1 MQRNQSFTEGP
12 IVSRLVRFALPVLG
26 ALILQA
32 MYGAVDLMVVGRFA
46 EKADVSAVST
56 GSQLMMGLTGIITG
70 LSMGSTVLLGQ
81 TLGRGSVEGGDPDA
95 PGRVVG
101 GAVCLFGMAALLMSA
116 VVTALAGPLSRLLN
130 APQEAFSQTVGY
142 VTVCALGMLFI
153 AGYNVLAGLFRGM
166 GDSRT
171 PLMAVVIACVCNITG
186 DLILVK
192 GLRMGSVGA
201 ALATVLSQGL
211 SVLICLPIIHRR
223 GLPFAFS
230 RKHVGFHRDVIRE
243 TVRLGAPIALQD
255 LLVSVSFLGIVSI
268 VNSLGVVVSAGVGVA
283 EKLCSFVLLI
293 PSAFMQSLSA
303 FVAQNTGAGRDDRS
317 RRAMLAGMLIS
328 FSMGL
333 VIGTFAFFRG
343 DLLAGLFAKDPD
355 VVAAGAEYLKA
366 YAIDTLLVSFF
377 FCFNGYFNGLGET
390 RFVMAQGLVSA
401 FLVRLPF
408 SWLMSRLRPVS
419 LFRIGLAIPLSSL
432 CQIAMCLFWYWRIHG
447 EARDGRTRALR

>member
-1 MQRNQSFTEGP
+1 MDSRQSFTEGP
-12 IVSRLVRFALPVLG
+12 IISKLVRFALPVLG

-32 MYGAVDLMVVGRFA
+32 MYGAVDLMVVGQFA

-56 GSQLMMGLTGIITG
+56 GSQLMMGLTSIITG

-81 TLGRGSVEGGDPDA
+81 TLGAGRREDA
-95 PGRVVG
+95 GRVVG
-101 GAVCLFGMAALLMSA
+101 GAICLFAAVALTISL
-116 VVTALAGPLSRLLN
+116 VVTALAGPLCHMLN
-130 APQEAFSQTVGY
+130 APEEAFSQTVGY

-153 AGYNVLAGLFRGM
+153 AGYNVLSALFRGM

-171 PLMAVVIACVCNITG
+171 PFMAVGFACVFNILG
-186 DLILVK
+186 DVALVA
-192 GLRMGSVGA
+192 GLRLGSVGA

-223 GLPFAFS
+223 GLPFAFG
-230 RKHVGFHRDVIRE
+230 RRHIGFHRDVIAD
-243 TVRLGAPIALQD
+243 TVRLGAPLAMQD

-293 PSAFMQSLSA
+293 PSAFSQSLSA
-303 FVAQNTGAGRDDRS
+303 FVAQNTGANRDDRS
-317 RRAMLAGMLIS
+317 RRALVGGMLIS

-333 VIGTFAFFRG
+333 VIGSFAFFRG
-343 DLLAGLFAKDPD
+343 DLLAGLFARDPE
-355 VVAAGAEYLKA
+355 VIAAAAEYLKA

-377 FCFNGYFNGLGET
+377 FCLNGYFSGMGET
-390 RFVMAQGLVSA
+390 RFVMIQGLISA
-401 FLVRLPF
+401 FCVRLPF
-408 SWLMSRLRPVS
+408 SYIMSRIQPVS

-432 CQIAMCLFWYWRIHG
+432 TQIAMCLWWFRHIHQQ
-447 EARDGRTRALR
+447 RASKVHSAQ

>member
-1 MQRNQSFTEGP
+1 MRRNQGFTEGP
-12 IVSRLVRFALPVLG
+12 ILSKLVKFALPVLG
-26 ALILQA
+26 ALVLQA

-56 GSQLMMGLTGIITG
+56 GSQLMMGLTSIITG

-81 TLGRGSVEGGDPDA
+81 TIGRASLDGTPSDRDA
-95 PGRVVG
+95 PGRVIG
-101 GAVCLFGMAALLMSA
+101 GAVCLFAALALALSA
-116 VVTALAGPLSRLLN
+116 CVTALARPLCGVLN
-130 APQEAFSQTVGY
+130 APPEAFSQTAGY

-153 AGYNVLAGLFRGM
+153 AGYNVLASLFRGM

-171 PLMAVVIACVCNITG
+171 PFISVLIACFINILG
-186 DLILVK
+186 DLALVA
-192 GLRMGSVGA
+192 GLRLGSVGA
-201 ALATVLSQGL
+201 ALATVLSQGI
-211 SVLICLPIIHRR
+211 SVLICLPIIKRR
-223 GLPFAFS
+223 GLPFAFG
-230 RKHVGFHRDVIRE
+230 RRHVGFHRDVIVN

-293 PSAFMQSLSA
+293 PSAFMQALSA

-317 RRAMLAGMLIS
+317 RRAMLCGMMIS

-343 DLLAGLFAKDPD
+343 DVLAGLFARDPE
-355 VVAAGAEYLKA
+355 VVAAAAEYLKA

-390 RFVMAQGLVSA
+390 RFVMIQGLVAA
-401 FLVRLPF
+401 FGVRLPF
-408 SWLMSRLRPVS
+408 SWLMSRLEPVS
-419 LFRIGLAIPLSSL
+419 LFRIGLAIPLSSV
-432 CQIAMCLFWYWRIHG
+432 CQIAMCLFWFVVVHRK
-447 EARDGRTRALR
+447 RN

>member
-1 MQRNQSFTEGP
+1 MQNSQNFTSGP
-12 IVSRLVRFALPVLG
+12 IISKLVKFALPVLG

-46 EKADVSAVST
+46 DKADVSAVST

-81 TLGRGSVEGGDPDA
+81 TLGAGRRDDA
-95 PGRVVG
+95 GRVIG
-101 GAVCLFGMAALLMSA
+101 GAICLFASVALFLSA
-116 VVTALAGPLSRLLN
+116 VVAGLARPLCRVLQ
-130 APQEAFSQTVGY
+130 APPEAFDQTVGY
-142 VTVCALGMLFI
+142 VTVCALGMIFI

-171 PLMAVVIACVCNITG
+171 PFIAVCIACVANIFG
-186 DLILVK
+186 DLMLVA
-192 GLRMGSVGA
+192 GLRLGSVGA
-201 ALATVLSQGL
+201 ALATVLSQGF
-211 SVLICLPIIHRR
+211 SVLICLPIIKKR
-223 GLPFAFS
+223 GLPFPFH
-230 RKHVGFHRDVIRE
+230 RKQVGFHRDVIAD

-255 LLVSVSFLGIVSI
+255 LLVSVSFLGIVAI

-303 FVAQNTGAGRDDRS
+303 FVAQNAGAQRDDRS
-317 RRAMLAGMLIS
+317 RRAMLGGMLIS

-333 VIGTFAFFRG
+333 VIGGFAFFRG
-343 DLLAGLFAKDPD
+343 DLLAGLFARDPE
-355 VVAAGAEYLKA
+355 VIAAAAEYLKA

-377 FCFNGYFNGLGET
+377 FCFNGYFNGIGET
-390 RFVMAQGLVSA
+390 RFVMFQGLVSA

-408 SWLMSRLRPVS
+408 SWLMSRMTPVS
-419 LFRIGLAIPLSSL
+419 LFRIGLAIPLSSVT
-432 CQIAMCLFWYWRIHG
+432 QIVMCLFWFQYIHKK
-447 EARDGRTRALR
+447 RAL

>member
-70 LSMGSTVLLGQ
+70 LSMGSTV
-81 TLGRGSVEGGDPDA
+81 VEGGDPDA

-101 GAVCLFGMAALLMSA
+101 GAVCLFGAAALLMSA

-268 VNSLGVVVSAGVGVA
+268 VNSLGVVVSAAPARAGTTAPAGPCWRG
-283 EKLCSFVLLI
+283 CSS
-293 PSAFMQSLSA
+293 PSPWA
-303 FVAQNTGAGRDDRS
+303 
-317 RRAMLAGMLIS
+317 
-328 FSMGL
+328 
-333 VIGTFAFFRG
+333 
-343 DLLAGLFAKDPD
+343 
-355 VVAAGAEYLKA
+355 
-366 YAIDTLLVSFF
+366 
-377 FCFNGYFNGLGET
+377 
-390 RFVMAQGLVSA
+390 
-401 FLVRLPF
+401 
-408 SWLMSRLRPVS
+408 W
-419 LFRIGLAIPLSSL
+419 
-432 CQIAMCLFWYWRIHG
+432 
-447 EARDGRTRALR
+447 

>member
-1 MQRNQSFTEGP
+1 MQKGQGFTEGP
-12 IVSRLVRFALPVLG
+12 ILSKLVKFALPVLG

-32 MYGAVDLMVVGRFA
+32 MYGAVDLMVVDRFA

-56 GSQLMMGLTGIITG
+56 GSQLMMGLTSIITG

-81 TLGRGSVEGGDPDA
+81 TIGRASVDGASDDDG
-95 PGRVVG
+95 PGRVIG
-101 GAVCLFGMAALLMSA
+101 GAVCLFAAAA
-116 VVTALAGPLSRLLN
+116 VALSVCVTALAKPLCGVLN
-130 APQEAFSQTVGY
+130 APPEAFSQTVGY

-153 AGYNVLAGLFRGM
+153 AGYNVLASLFRGM

-171 PLMAVVIACVCNITG
+171 PFISVLIACFINIIG
-186 DLILVK
+186 DLALVA
-192 GLRMGSVGA
+192 GLKMGSVGA
-201 ALATVLSQGL
+201 ALATVLSQGA
-211 SVLICLPIIHRR
+211 SVLICLPIIKKR
-223 GLPFAFS
+223 GLPFAFN
-230 RKHVGFHRDVIRE
+230 RRHIGFHRDIIAN

-293 PSAFMQSLSA
+293 PSAFMQALSA

-317 RRAMLAGMLIS
+317 RRAMLGGMLIS

-343 DLLAGLFAKDPD
+343 DLLAGLFARDPE

-390 RFVMAQGLVSA
+390 RFVMVQGLIAA
-401 FLVRLPF
+401 FGVRLPF
-408 SWLMSRLRPVS
+408 SWLMSRVRPVS
-419 LFRIGLAIPLSSL
+419 LFRIGLAIPLSSV
-432 CQIAMCLFWYWRIHG
+432 CQIAMCLFWFLVVHR
-447 EARDGRTRALR
+447 RTRE